1 MISGCEVAGKY
12 VRAFAHVQR
21 HVPSTVRAGP
31 NKASEMAQQGTKRV
45 RTAMAEDQETQV
57 FSPTKRVRSEPTRE
71 EEEEEDDDDLDMS
84 GSQDVDASQLCT
96 QGEMIGI
103 RNSEFV
109 SKHRLWVEFVICRYL
124 PPLPPPPSFTQTH
137 M

>member
-1 MISGCEVAGKY
+1 MDLRASFLRTFFAIALGQNFRRDEAHGSYDVASHDLRCEVAGKY

-84 GSQDVDASQLCT
+84 GSQDVDAS
-96 QGEMIGI
+96 
-103 RNSEFV
+103 
-109 SKHRLWVEFVICRYL
+109 
-124 PPLPPPPSFTQTH
+124 P
-137 M
+137 

>member
-1 MISGCEVAGKY
+1 M
-12 VRAFAHVQR
+12 RAFAHVQR
-21 HVPSTVRAGP
+21 HVPSTVRP
-31 NKASEMAQQGTKRV
+31 NKASEMAQGTKRV

-84 GSQDVDASQLCT
+84 GSQDVDASQLGT
-96 QGEMIGI
+96 QGEMIGT

-124 PPLPPPPSFTQTH
+124 PPLPLLPPSHKHTCSL
-137 M
+137 